1 MAKRLR
7 RGARAFAPNNQA
19 WQTDLCGIVCN
30 YRACIGADRVES
42 NDLSTATS
50 QGVRTRRSVVTAAVN
65 PYWVLAL
72 ALAGL
77 VLVLYGFLWQLARQD
92 PFAKPANW
100 IDWFLHPLPA
110 TEINGLGQRPLGGP
124 GTGWAPRA
132 LGETQATWIGE
143 GALQLRPE
151 GRYPTLALW
160 SDGVG
165 ALIGADGRIYL
176 HDQPPL
182 DNARIDRS
190 PTLILEFKAQEWRAN
205 SAVFSPD
212 GARILTISAN
222 GIARIWNAATGE
234 RLNELS
240 GHPDGLAN
248 AAFSPGGSRIVTASY
263 DGTARIWDAAT
274 GNELRVLR
282 GHEDSVMSAVFSPD
296 GSSIATASLDGTA
309 RIWDVAT
316 GKVLRVLRVQ
326 DGVVLSAAFSPDG
339 ARIVTTLGMAADSI
353 RTGTEIPAKIWDAA
367 TGSELEV
374 LRGHAESVISAVF
387 SPDGRSIVTTSD
399 ALTVRIW
406 SDADGKNT
414 TILSGY
420 SGTVYTAAFSL
431 DGRNIVTASAD
442 GAARIWLTVA
452 GQLLDVMEMPR
463 ANAQSAAFSPDGG
476 RIVTASDDGT
486 IRVYSVMQ
494 GSVPSAG
501 VRLPDGAVCW
511 TASEA
516 SWNCSS
522 DAPFRSVLLSLRMDE
537 HSRGGPLAPFTDPGG
552 AAGMVDEKGQKIQQ
566 QQILQQTQGVQN
578 QQQQQQQ
585 QPIQQQ
591 ELNPPRPAQL
601 GLPADLPASAIFR
614 ALAFLDATTLF
625 VVGGDGLIMV
635 AEQLTPDAATF
646 RQLRLAPGE
655 TLTGIRFDSDK
666 AAWVAGERQRQ
677 PFAIWPLGAL
687 AGNTPVKETFV
698 LYARHPLAEP
708 FQELKSFPAPWTFA
722 AAPVVFLMLGYAG
735 VAFARGVA
743 VERQGIKNAPGS
755 DSPIGWRDR
764 DALKLKPI
772 ALAMSRFIRNID
784 TRPPLTIA
792 VTGGWGSGK
801 SSLMN
806 LLREDLRR
814 YGARPVWFNAWHHRE
829 EVSLLAALLEA
840 VRSTVVPHWYTWS
853 GMVFRMR
860 LLALR
865 LRGPLQSA
873 LAACVLL
880 LIAFVVA
887 DMGLQGR
894 LGSALTDLVT
904 SAPQTQSAGGD
915 AGPAPAEKAAS
926 PQAGEKTADA
936 ADAAQE
942 TAENATGNVAHWLE
956 KPLAWLGLDP
966 KTGIGAILAFAALLF
981 VRSKLIAFPVEP
993 AKLLSQLRN
1002 RASVTDYRDKLSFRS
1017 QFASAFSDVCRT
1029 ARTSRNPGIIIIIDD
1044 LDRCPADAVLAVLE
1058 AVNYLVSAG
1067 FCFVVLGIDR
1077 KQIEHAVG
1085 LGFKDIVDG
1094 MPDRELGVAAL
1105 QLSDAAD
1112 PDPAVRLTVRRRT
1125 FARRYLEKLI
1135 NIETAVPPLQPE
1147 AAVSMLVDEGPEP
1160 GADPRWLAPFKSTA
1174 SFILD
1179 FCRTAAIAAL
1189 IGGCAALLLQPFA
1202 TREIGGPVNPST
1214 VSQIGSGTGTV
1225 VPPTTAGN
1233 GTDQAIPAPVST
1245 EKPFR
1250 FEPTPWRTERELMPH
1265 WAWVVGDMLLVIFL
1279 GLFLLVD
1286 LARRRMDIEK
1296 DSAAF
1301 ADTLRKVT
1309 PFVHA
1314 VNPTPR
1320 AVKLFENRM
1329 RYLAARLDA
1338 EANPRRPDI
1347 LDKIVRRFLPDG
1359 WFDRKPP
1366 ALDETKLL
1374 ILGAEEISG
1383 DEFKLSRDFLSAV
1396 TADDRRAY
1404 ASIVGAASPETR
1416 S

>member
-1 MAKRLR
+1 MAP
-7 RGARAFAPNNQA
+7 A
-19 WQTDLCGIVCN
+19 I
-30 YRACIGADRVES
+30 
-42 NDLSTATS
+42 
-50 QGVRTRRSVVTAAVN
+50 N
-65 PYWVLAL
+65 PYWVLVL

-77 VLVLYGFLWQLARQD
+77 VLALYGFLWQPARQD
-92 PFAKPANW
+92 PFAKPVNW

-110 TEINGLGQRPLGGP
+110 TEINGLGQRPLGRP

-132 LGETQATWIGE
+132 LGETQAAWIGE
-143 GALQLRPE
+143 DTLQLRPE
-151 GRYPTLALW
+151 GRYPTLAMW
-160 SDGVG
+160 SDGTG
-165 ALIGADGRIYL
+165 ALVGADGRIYL

-182 DNARIDRS
+182 EPVRIDRR
-190 PTLILEFKAQEWRAN
+190 PIQILEFKAHA
-205 SAVFSPD
+205 
-212 GARILTISAN
+212 
-222 GIARIWNAATGE
+222 
-234 RLNELS
+234 
-240 GHPDGLAN
+240 
-248 AAFSPGGSRIVTASY
+248 
-263 DGTARIWDAAT
+263 
-274 GNELRVLR
+274 GN
-282 GHEDSVMSAVFSPD
+282 
-296 GSSIATASLDGTA
+296 
-309 RIWDVAT
+309 VA
-316 GKVLRVLRVQ
+316 
-326 DGVVLSAAFSPDG
+326 SAAFSPDG
-339 ARIVTTLGMAADSI
+339 ARIVTASTDGTARIWNAA
-353 RTGTEIPAKIWDAA
+353 TGKRLNELSGHTGVVKSAAFSPDGRRIVTASEDGTARIWDAA
-367 TGSELEV
+367 TGSELMA
-374 LRGHAESVISAVF
+374 LRGHEGAVMSAVFSPDGSLVATASLDDTARIWDAVTGGQLHLLNGHLAVVYSVAFSPDGKRIVTGSADRTTRVWDVATAREIVSRSDHEEPVYSAMF
-387 SPDGRSIVTTSD
+387 SPDGRSIVTASVD
-399 ALTVRIW
+399 RTVRIW
-406 SDADGKNT
+406 NDDGAENAD
-414 TILSGY
+414 ILSGY
-420 SGTVYTAAFSL
+420 TDTVYTAAFSPN
-431 DGRNIVTASAD
+431 GRNIVTASAD
-442 GAARIWLTVA
+442 GMARVWVTVA
-452 GQLLDVMEMPR
+452 GKQRDVVELPGAA
-463 ANAQSAAFSPDGG
+463 ANSAAFSPDGG
-476 RIVTASDDGT
+476 RIVTASGDGT
-486 IRVYSVMQ
+486 IRIYSVMQ

-501 VRLPDGAVCW
+501 VRLPDDAVCW

-516 SWNCSS
+516 SWSCSS
-522 DAPFRSVLLSLRMDE
+522 DLTFSSILLSLRMDE
-537 HSRGGPLAPFTDPGG
+537 HSGGGPLAPSVGPGRP
-552 AAGMVDEKGQKIQQ
+552 AGMVDEKGQQIRQQ
-566 QQILQQTQGVQN
+566 QEVQN

-585 QPIQQQ
+585 QLIQQQ
-591 ELNPPRPAQL
+591 ELNPQPPAQL
-601 GLPADLPASAIFR
+601 GLPVDLPASATFQ

-635 AEQLTPDAATF
+635 AEQLTPGAATF
-646 RQLRLAPGE
+646 RQLRLTPGE
-655 TLTGIRFDSDK
+655 TLTGIRFDDDK
-666 AAWVAGERQRQ
+666 AAWVAGERRRQ
-677 PFAIWPLGAL
+677 PFAIWPFTGLT
-687 AGNTPVKETFV
+687 GNTPVPETFV
-698 LYARHPLAEP
+698 LYARHPLADRWR
-708 FQELKSFPAPWTFA
+708 ELKSFPAPWTFA

-743 VERQGIKNAPGS
+743 VERQGIENAPGS

-772 ALAMSRFIRNID
+772 ALAISRFIRNID

-880 LIAFVVA
+880 LIALIVA

-904 SAPQTQSAGGD
+904 SAPQTHSAGGA
-915 AGPAPAEKAAS
+915 AGPVPTEKAGS
-926 PQAGEKTADA
+926 PQAGETTADA
-936 ADAAQE
+936 SGAAQE

-956 KPLAWLGLDP
+956 RPLAWLGLDP

-1214 VSQIGSGTGTV
+1214 VSRIGSGTGTGTV

-1245 EKPFR
+1245 EKTFR

-1265 WAWVVGDMLLVIFL
+1265 WAWVVGDILLVIFL

-1309 PFVHA
+1309 PFIHA

>member
-1 MAKRLR
+1 M
-7 RGARAFAPNNQA
+7 
-19 WQTDLCGIVCN
+19 
-30 YRACIGADRVES
+30 ES
-42 NDLSTATS
+42 KDLSAATS
-50 QGVRTRRSVVTAAVN
+50 QGVRTRQSAVAPAIS
-65 PYWVLAL
+65 PYWVLLL

-77 VLVLYGFLWQLARQD
+77 VLVLYGFLWQPARQD
-92 PFAKPANW
+92 PFAKPVNW

-110 TEINGLGQRPLGGP
+110 TEINGLGQRPLGSP
-124 GTGWAPRA
+124 GAGWAPRA
-132 LGETQATWIGE
+132 LGETQAAWIGE
-143 GALQLRPE
+143 DTLQLRPE
-151 GRYPTLALW
+151 GRYPTLAMW
-160 SDGVG
+160 SDGTG
-165 ALIGADGRIYL
+165 AIVGADGRIYL

-182 DNARIDRS
+182 EPVRIDRR
-190 PTLILEFKAQEWRAN
+190 PILILEFKAHA
-205 SAVFSPD
+205 
-212 GARILTISAN
+212 
-222 GIARIWNAATGE
+222 
-234 RLNELS
+234 
-240 GHPDGLAN
+240 
-248 AAFSPGGSRIVTASY
+248 
-263 DGTARIWDAAT
+263 
-274 GNELRVLR
+274 
-282 GHEDSVMSAVFSPD
+282 
-296 GSSIATASLDGTA
+296 
-309 RIWDVAT
+309 
-316 GKVLRVLRVQ
+316 GKVA
-326 DGVVLSAAFSPDG
+326 SAAFSPDG
-339 ARIVTTLGMAADSI
+339 ARIVTASADGTARTWNAA
-353 RTGTEIPAKIWDAA
+353 TGNRLNELSGHTGVVTSAAFSPDGRRIVTASEDGTARIWDAA
-367 TGSELEV
+367 TGSELMV
-374 LRGHAESVISAVF
+374 LRGHEGAVMSAVFSPDGSLVATGSLDDTARIWDAATGEQLHVLNGHSAVVFSVAFSPDGKRIVTGSADRTTRVWDVATARQIVSRSDHEEPVDSAMF
-387 SPDGRSIVTTSD
+387 SPDGRSIVTASVD
-399 ALTVRIW
+399 RTVRIW
-406 SDADGKNT
+406 NDDGAENT
-414 TILSGY
+414 DILSGY
-420 SGTVYTAAFSL
+420 TDTVYIAAFSPN
-431 DGRNIVTASAD
+431 GRNIVTASAD
-442 GAARIWLTVA
+442 GTARVWVTVA
-452 GQLLDVMEMPR
+452 GKQRDVVELPGAA
-463 ANAQSAAFSPDGG
+463 ANSAAFSPDGG
-476 RIVTASDDGT
+476 RIVTASGDGT

-501 VRLPDGAVCW
+501 VRLPDEAVCW

-516 SWNCSS
+516 SWSCSS
-522 DAPFRSVLLSLRMDE
+522 DLTFSSVLLSLRMDE
-537 HSRGGPLAPFTDPGG
+537 HSGGGPLAPSVGPGRP
-552 AAGMVDEKGQKIQQ
+552 AGMVDEKGQQIQQ
-566 QQILQQTQGVQN
+566 QQVQQQR

-585 QPIQQQ
+585 QQLTQQQ
-591 ELNPPRPAQL
+591 ELNPQPPAQL
-601 GLPADLPASAIFR
+601 GLPVDLPASATFR

-635 AEQLTPDAATF
+635 AEQLTPGAATF
-646 RQLRLAPGE
+646 RQLRLIPGE
-655 TLTGIRFDSDK
+655 TLTGIRFDDDK
-666 AAWVAGERQRQ
+666 AAWVAGERRRQQ
-677 PFAIWPLGAL
+677 PFAIWPFTGLT
-687 AGNTPVKETFV
+687 GNTPVTETFV
-698 LYARHPLAEP
+698 LYARHPLADP
-708 FQELKSFPAPWTFA
+708 WQELKSFPAPWTFA

-743 VERQGIKNAPGS
+743 VERQGIENAPAS

-853 GMVFRMR
+853 GMVFRTR

-880 LIAFVVA
+880 LITLFVA

-894 LGSALTDLVT
+894 LGSALTDIVT
-904 SAPQTQSAGGD
+904 SGAAESAS
-915 AGPAPAEKAAS
+915 AEKVAS
-926 PQAGEKTADA
+926 PQADGKATDADGA
-936 ADAAQE
+936 EAAQA
-942 TAENATGNVAHWLE
+942 TAKDTPNSLEHWLE
-956 KPLAWLGLDP
+956 KSLSWLGLDP

-1017 QFASAFSDVCRT
+1017 QFASAFGDVCRT

-1067 FCFVVLGIDR
+1067 SCFVVLGIDR

-1105 QLSDAAD
+1105 PPAD
-1112 PDPAVRLTVRRRT
+1112 PADPAVRVTARRRA

-1202 TREIGGPVNPST
+1202 TRQIGEPASPST
-1214 VSQIGSGTGTV
+1214 VSRLGIGTVAAPTPANDGTGQ
-1225 VPPTTAGN
+1225 PNLA
-1233 GTDQAIPAPVST
+1233 PAPA

-1250 FEPTPWRTERELMPH
+1250 FEPAPWHTERELIPRL
-1265 WAWVVGDMLLVIFL
+1265 AWVIGDVLLVIFL
-1279 GLFLLVD
+1279 LVFLLVD

-1296 DSAAF
+1296 DSDAF

-1347 LDKIVRRFLPDG
+1347 LDRIVRRLLPAD

-1383 DEFKLSRDFLSAV
+1383 DEIKLSRDFLSAV

-1404 ASIVGAASPETR
+1404 TSIVGAASPETR